1 MLNDDYFNLIINDI
15 NEEDFYSKAHK
26 DIFNYIVE
34 GRNDKKSNISIYVES
49 RCDSIETSKEFVK
62 VKETE
67 MLDTNDERKLIND
80 CINKMKKYKLSQ
92 KLERLKKEQKELERK
107 GKIEESIK
115 LAVELSKINNIL
127 KSQNISSNHDGRW
140 DE

>member
-1 MLNDDYFNLIINDI
+1 
-15 NEEDFYSKAHK
+15 
-26 DIFNYIVE
+26 
-34 GRNDKKSNISIYVES
+34 
-49 RCDSIETSKEFVK
+49 
-62 VKETE
+62 